1 MGVDH
6 QRADSQSGRGEC
18 RRWCV
23 NSPVSLLVLSLTRLS
38 LLLHVITFDLGVFG
52 STLLWGT
59 DDDDELEEE
68 EGEGKKKRR
77 R

>member
-1 MGVDH
+1 VGFH
-6 QRADSQSGRGEC
+6 FSFC
-18 RRWCV
+18 R
-23 NSPVSLLVLSLTRLS
+23 SRLP
-38 LLLHVITFDLGVFG
+38 LLLHDVREFDLHVFDP
-52 STLLWGT
+52 TLLWRT